1 MILKEGS
8 KITLIKD
15 NGILQQDEND
25 FDFNIHMLNKI
36 DSFILDKD
44 IEISSNET
52 IVVGSKNFICSK
64 IEESIIKGNYIL
76 HGHFYMT
83 VKEIL
88 ELLPLIFIGAI
99 FISIALSIMFK
110 GTITIPSLF

>member
-64 IEESIIKGNYIL
+64 IEERNYYENINIENN
-76 HGHFYMT
+76 Y
-83 VKEIL
+83 
-88 ELLPLIFIGAI
+88 
-99 FISIALSIMFK
+99 
-110 GTITIPSLF
+110 

>member
-1 MILKEGS
+1 
-8 KITLIKD
+8 
-15 NGILQQDEND
+15 
-25 FDFNIHMLNKI
+25 
-36 DSFILDKD
+36 
-44 IEISSNET
+44 
-52 IVVGSKNFICSK
+52 
-64 IEESIIKGNYIL
+64 
-76 HGHFYMT
+76 MT

>member
-1 MILKEGS
+1 LILKEGS

-64 IEESIIKGNYIL
+64 IEESIIKGN
-76 HGHFYMT
+76 
-83 VKEIL
+83 
-88 ELLPLIFIGAI
+88 IF
-99 FISIALSIMFK
+99 FTWTFLYDC
-110 GTITIPSLF
+110 